1 MTNKAKGKFVSGNIF
16 QHIVIMSSTNAV
28 GLTALFLV
36 DLADLFFI
44 SLLGETE
51 LAAAVGYAGT
61 IAFFTTSI
69 SIGLSISMSALVSRA
84 IGQQNREKARRLV
97 INILVTGF
105 IISSLV
111 SALAWFYTPELV
123 SLIGAKGRT
132 HDLAV
137 DYLRILLPSLPILS
151 IAMGAG
157 AALRSIG
164 DAKRAMY
171 STLAGGG
178 VNAIL
183 DPLFIF
189 TFSLGLH
196 GAAIASVIARFAVA
210 GVALYGV
217 VNTHQL
223 LGRFCYKGW
232 LADQKE
238 IFKVAI
244 PAITTNIATPVGNAY
259 VTMMIASFG
268 DSYVAGWAVVGR
280 LLPVA
285 FGMIFAMSGAVGPI
299 IGQNF
304 GAGSY
309 DRVRLT
315 LKHALQFTSCYV
327 ALMALLI
334 YLLQDYLITA
344 FGAQGEAAELIRF
357 YCTWLCMS
365 FIFNGILF
373 ISNAA
378 FNNLGYPTTSTI
390 MNIGKA
396 TIGTIPLVYF
406 GGLWFGAIGVIAGQA
421 LGSVIFGI
429 IAWVWAQR
437 ILKRLGEEN
446 QAPITLEEKS
456 LNSTL
461 PLTPFCSSR
470 AYMCADSEE
479 CMLDIKETKDI
490 KK

>member
-1 MTNKAKGKFVSGNIF
+1 
-16 QHIVIMSSTNAV
+16 MSSTNAV

-69 SIGLSISMSALVSRA
+69 GIGLSISMTALVSRA
-84 IGQQNREKARRLV
+84 IGQQDREKARRLV

-105 IISSLV
+105 IISSVV
-111 SALAWFYTPELV
+111 SAIAWYYTPQLV
-123 SLIGAKGRT
+123 SLIGAKGIT

-157 AALRSIG
+157 AALRSVG

-189 TFSLGLH
+189 TLGLGLH
-196 GAAIASVIARFAVA
+196 GAAVASVIARCAVA

-217 VNTHQL
+217 VNIHQL
-223 LGRFCYKGW
+223 LARFNYQSW

-238 IFKVAI
+238 IFKVAV
-244 PAITTNIATPVGNAY
+244 PAITTNIATPIGNAY

-299 IGQNF
+299 IGQNY
-304 GAGSY
+304 GAQLY

-315 LKHALQFTSCYV
+315 LKRALQFTSCYV
-327 ALMALLI
+327 VIMALLI
-334 YLLQDYLITA
+334 YLIQDYLIA
-344 FGAQGEAAELIRF
+344 VFGAQGDAAELIRF
-357 YCTWLCMS
+357 YCNWLCIA
-365 FIFNGILF
+365 FIFNGVLF
-373 ISNAA
+373 IANAA
-378 FNNLGYPTTSTI
+378 FNNLGYPTTSTV

-406 GGLWFGAIGVIAGQA
+406 GGLWFGAIGVVAGQA
-421 LGSVIFGI
+421 VGSIIFGV
-429 IAWVWAQR
+429 IAWVWAQK
-437 ILKRLGEEN
+437 ILKRFRPRN
-446 QAPITLEEKS
+446 
-456 LNSTL
+456 
-461 PLTPFCSSR
+461 
-470 AYMCADSEE
+470 
-479 CMLDIKETKDI
+479 
-490 KK
+490 